1 MSPNSNKQHANR
13 NAQVTQSHINK
24 AWIRRHGIEGIVI
37 AFVLLMSLS
46 VFGCGRRT
54 VNPNDKDV
62 LTAYALGKDAYD
74 FDYDINTFRLKYG
87 GKNLKVKGTVF
98 EKMSGELSIHS
109 QGFAVYC
116 HPSDFSDY
124 EPYDEGDRVIIEGYG
139 TAKNNAISFDL
150 HLNRCKVH
158 PIKYETPE
166 LTINISDLSK
176 IQADNLRQF
185 ENKYMG
191 RYLKIRGS
199 VYEMKILPNGAYAIL
214 KNDDGYLLKC
224 SIDKSIAHNYSAGDS
239 VEVEGEIVLMDES
252 RATIYGCKINKSNSQ
267 PMQQATDVQ
276 KNIDHP
282 IQSATDVQKV
292 TDQPVDNDL
301 TQMIEKQRAELK
313 RKNLYVWD
321 DDFVPNAKVDE
332 QVVPFLAAS
341 NYIMKVVDK
350 SIYDSK
356 DNKVGFQ
363 QLCESLFFWYPE
375 CYYLSLK
382 LLAVFDASSKR
393 GPMFGELAQ
402 SLTTGVMTCS
412 HVLKF
417 SKENGLEQVEKER
430 LHDIKNMFCALVNPF
445 DSTTDTQSDSNI
457 QKDSNKGKRCNVQTI
472 SNEKR
477 IPKWSIEIIDSS
489 IVASMLKDAEKSHLP
504 FLKINASD
512 DLEQKLVAYINKNPT
527 RINPNSQEA
536 FTCRIGN
543 DNKTASGIGVQH
555 VLCDDSDVSVS
566 FLNLVSPVDKKARI
580 YKVKT
585 FDHLFEDSPVVE
597 KIEESVING
606 ERGVYVAV
614 KYEDFSDGT
623 GTEYIETN
631 FVNYLFLGDKLRYL
645 TDWNAFHIE
654 EHHHYDDDGALE
666 YSCNAKATVLRL
678 EGSEAKYREHSFS
691 IQ

>member
-1 MSPNSNKQHANR
+1 MVLSMKERKDCFMSPNSNKQHANR

-24 AWIRRHGIEGIVI
+24 AWIRRHGIEGLVI

-46 VFGCGRRT
+46 VLGCGRRT

-124 EPYDEGDRVIIEGYG
+124 EPYNEGDRVIIEGYG

-224 SIDKSIAHNYSAGDS
+224 SIDKSIAHNYSTGDS

-267 PMQQATDVQ
+267 PMQQATER
-276 KNIDHP
+276 P
-282 IQSATDVQKV
+282 TQSATDVQKI
-292 TDQPVDNDL
+292 TDQPVDNAP
-301 TQMIEKQRAELK
+301 TQMIEKQKTELK
-313 RKNLYVWD
+313 RENLYD
-321 DDFVPNAKVDE
+321 LNDGFVPNAKVEE
-332 QVVPFLAAS
+332 QVAI
-341 NYIMKVVDK
+341 N
-350 SIYDSK
+350 
-356 DNKVGFQ
+356 
-363 QLCESLFFWYPE
+363 
-375 CYYLSLK
+375 
-382 LLAVFDASSKR
+382 
-393 GPMFGELAQ
+393 
-402 SLTTGVMTCS
+402 
-412 HVLKF
+412 
-417 SKENGLEQVEKER
+417 
-430 LHDIKNMFCALVNPF
+430 
-445 DSTTDTQSDSNI
+445 

-623 GTEYIETN
+623 GTEYIETD

>member
-24 AWIRRHGIEGIVI
+24 AWIRRHGIEGLVI

-46 VFGCGRRT
+46 VLGCGRRT

-124 EPYDEGDRVIIEGYG
+124 EPYNEGDRVIIEGYG

-267 PMQQATDVQ
+267 PMQQATER
-276 KNIDHP
+276 P
-282 IQSATDVQKV
+282 TQSATDVQKI
-292 TDQPVDNDL
+292 TDQPVDNAP
-301 TQMIEKQRAELK
+301 TQMIEKQKAELK
-313 RKNLYVWD
+313 REKLYD
-321 DDFVPNAKVDE
+321 LNDGFVPNAKVEE
-332 QVVPFLAAS
+332 QVAI
-341 NYIMKVVDK
+341 N
-350 SIYDSK
+350 
-356 DNKVGFQ
+356 
-363 QLCESLFFWYPE
+363 
-375 CYYLSLK
+375 
-382 LLAVFDASSKR
+382 
-393 GPMFGELAQ
+393 
-402 SLTTGVMTCS
+402 
-412 HVLKF
+412 
-417 SKENGLEQVEKER
+417 
-430 LHDIKNMFCALVNPF
+430 
-445 DSTTDTQSDSNI
+445 

-566 FLNLVSPVDKKARI
+566 FLNLVSPVDQKARI

>member
-24 AWIRRHGIEGIVI
+24 AWIRRHGIEGLVI

-46 VFGCGRRT
+46 VLGCGRRT

-124 EPYDEGDRVIIEGYG
+124 EPYNEGDRVIIEGYG

-158 PIKYETPE
+158 PIKYETSE

-267 PMQQATDVQ
+267 PMQQATER
-276 KNIDHP
+276 P
-282 IQSATDVQKV
+282 TQSATDVQKI
-292 TDQPVDNDL
+292 TDQPVDNAP
-301 TQMIEKQRAELK
+301 TQMIEKQKAELK
-313 RKNLYVWD
+313 RENLYD
-321 DDFVPNAKVDE
+321 LNDGFVPNAKVEE
-332 QVVPFLAAS
+332 QVAI
-341 NYIMKVVDK
+341 N
-350 SIYDSK
+350 
-356 DNKVGFQ
+356 
-363 QLCESLFFWYPE
+363 
-375 CYYLSLK
+375 
-382 LLAVFDASSKR
+382 
-393 GPMFGELAQ
+393 
-402 SLTTGVMTCS
+402 
-412 HVLKF
+412 
-417 SKENGLEQVEKER
+417 
-430 LHDIKNMFCALVNPF
+430 
-445 DSTTDTQSDSNI
+445 

-543 DNKTASGIGVQH
+543 NNKTASGIGVQH

-623 GTEYIETN
+623 GTEYIETD

>member
-1 MSPNSNKQHANR
+1 MVLSMKERKDCFMSPNSNKQHANR

-24 AWIRRHGIEGIVI
+24 AWIRRHGIEGLVI

-46 VFGCGRRT
+46 VLGCGRRT

-124 EPYDEGDRVIIEGYG
+124 EPYNEGDRVIIEGYG

-267 PMQQATDVQ
+267 PMQQATER
-276 KNIDHP
+276 P
-282 IQSATDVQKV
+282 TQSATDVQKI
-292 TDQPVDNDL
+292 TDQPVDNAP
-301 TQMIEKQRAELK
+301 TQMIEKQKAELK
-313 RKNLYVWD
+313 RENLYDLNDGV
-321 DDFVPNAKVDE
+321 VPNAKVEE
-332 QVVPFLAAS
+332 QVAI
-341 NYIMKVVDK
+341 N
-350 SIYDSK
+350 
-356 DNKVGFQ
+356 
-363 QLCESLFFWYPE
+363 
-375 CYYLSLK
+375 
-382 LLAVFDASSKR
+382 
-393 GPMFGELAQ
+393 
-402 SLTTGVMTCS
+402 
-412 HVLKF
+412 
-417 SKENGLEQVEKER
+417 
-430 LHDIKNMFCALVNPF
+430 
-445 DSTTDTQSDSNI
+445 

-623 GTEYIETN
+623 GTEYIETD

>member
-24 AWIRRHGIEGIVI
+24 AWIRRHGIEGLVI

-124 EPYDEGDRVIIEGYG
+124 EPYNEGDRVIIEGYG

-224 SIDKSIAHNYSAGDS
+224 SIDKSIAHNYSTGDS

-267 PMQQATDVQ
+267 PMQQATER
-276 KNIDHP
+276 P
-282 IQSATDVQKV
+282 TQSATDVQKI
-292 TDQPVDNDL
+292 TDQPVDNAP
-301 TQMIEKQRAELK
+301 TQMIEKQKAELK
-313 RKNLYVWD
+313 RENLYD
-321 DDFVPNAKVDE
+321 LNDGFVPNAKVEE
-332 QVVPFLAAS
+332 QVA
-341 NYIMKVVDK
+341 N
-350 SIYDSK
+350 
-356 DNKVGFQ
+356 N
-363 QLCESLFFWYPE
+363 
-375 CYYLSLK
+375 
-382 LLAVFDASSKR
+382 
-393 GPMFGELAQ
+393 
-402 SLTTGVMTCS
+402 
-412 HVLKF
+412 
-417 SKENGLEQVEKER
+417 
-430 LHDIKNMFCALVNPF
+430 
-445 DSTTDTQSDSNI
+445 

-543 DNKTASGIGVQH
+543 NNKTASGIGVQH

-623 GTEYIETN
+623 GTEYIETD

>member
-24 AWIRRHGIEGIVI
+24 AWIRRHGIEGLVI

-124 EPYDEGDRVIIEGYG
+124 EPYNEGDRVIIEGYG

-166 LTINISDLSK
+166 LIINMSDLSK
-176 IQADNLRQF
+176 IQADNLKQF

-267 PMQQATDVQ
+267 PMQQATER
-276 KNIDHP
+276 P
-282 IQSATDVQKV
+282 TQSATDVQKI
-292 TDQPVDNDL
+292 TDQPVDNAP
-301 TQMIEKQRAELK
+301 TQMIEKQKAELK
-313 RKNLYVWD
+313 RENLYD
-321 DDFVPNAKVDE
+321 LNDGFVPNAKVEE
-332 QVVPFLAAS
+332 QVAI
-341 NYIMKVVDK
+341 N
-350 SIYDSK
+350 
-356 DNKVGFQ
+356 
-363 QLCESLFFWYPE
+363 
-375 CYYLSLK
+375 
-382 LLAVFDASSKR
+382 
-393 GPMFGELAQ
+393 
-402 SLTTGVMTCS
+402 
-412 HVLKF
+412 
-417 SKENGLEQVEKER
+417 
-430 LHDIKNMFCALVNPF
+430 
-445 DSTTDTQSDSNI
+445 

-623 GTEYIETN
+623 GTEYIETD

>member
-24 AWIRRHGIEGIVI
+24 AWIRRHGIEGLVI

-124 EPYDEGDRVIIEGYG
+124 EPYNEGDRVIIEGYG

-267 PMQQATDVQ
+267 PMQQATER
-276 KNIDHP
+276 P
-282 IQSATDVQKV
+282 TQSATDVQKI
-292 TDQPVDNDL
+292 TDQPVDNAP
-301 TQMIEKQRAELK
+301 TQMIEKQKAELK
-313 RKNLYVWD
+313 RENLYD
-321 DDFVPNAKVDE
+321 LNDGFVPNAKVEE
-332 QVVPFLAAS
+332 QVA
-341 NYIMKVVDK
+341 N
-350 SIYDSK
+350 
-356 DNKVGFQ
+356 N
-363 QLCESLFFWYPE
+363 
-375 CYYLSLK
+375 
-382 LLAVFDASSKR
+382 
-393 GPMFGELAQ
+393 
-402 SLTTGVMTCS
+402 
-412 HVLKF
+412 
-417 SKENGLEQVEKER
+417 
-430 LHDIKNMFCALVNPF
+430 
-445 DSTTDTQSDSNI
+445 

-623 GTEYIETN
+623 GTEYIETD

-654 EHHHYDDDGALE
+654 EHHHYDDDGASE

>member
-24 AWIRRHGIEGIVI
+24 AWIRRHGIEGLVI

-46 VFGCGRRT
+46 VLGCGRRT

-124 EPYDEGDRVIIEGYG
+124 EPYNEGDRVIIEGYG

-267 PMQQATDVQ
+267 PMQQATER
-276 KNIDHP
+276 P
-282 IQSATDVQKV
+282 TQSATDVQKI
-292 TDQPVDNDL
+292 TDQPVDNAP
-301 TQMIEKQRAELK
+301 TQMIEKQKTELK
-313 RKNLYVWD
+313 RENLYD
-321 DDFVPNAKVDE
+321 LNDGFVPNAKVEE
-332 QVVPFLAAS
+332 QVAI
-341 NYIMKVVDK
+341 N
-350 SIYDSK
+350 
-356 DNKVGFQ
+356 
-363 QLCESLFFWYPE
+363 
-375 CYYLSLK
+375 
-382 LLAVFDASSKR
+382 
-393 GPMFGELAQ
+393 
-402 SLTTGVMTCS
+402 
-412 HVLKF
+412 
-417 SKENGLEQVEKER
+417 
-430 LHDIKNMFCALVNPF
+430 
-445 DSTTDTQSDSNI
+445 

-623 GTEYIETN
+623 GTEYIETD

>member
-1 MSPNSNKQHANR
+1 MKERKDCFMSPNSNKQHANR

-24 AWIRRHGIEGIVI
+24 AWIRRHGIEGLVI

-124 EPYDEGDRVIIEGYG
+124 EPYNEGDRVIIEGYG

-224 SIDKSIAHNYSAGDS
+224 SIDKSIAHNYSTGDS

-267 PMQQATDVQ
+267 PMQQATER
-276 KNIDHP
+276 P
-282 IQSATDVQKV
+282 TQSATDVQKI
-292 TDQPVDNDL
+292 TDQPVDNAP
-301 TQMIEKQRAELK
+301 TQMIEKQKAELK
-313 RKNLYVWD
+313 RENLYD
-321 DDFVPNAKVDE
+321 LNDGFVPNAKVEE
-332 QVVPFLAAS
+332 QVA
-341 NYIMKVVDK
+341 N
-350 SIYDSK
+350 
-356 DNKVGFQ
+356 N
-363 QLCESLFFWYPE
+363 
-375 CYYLSLK
+375 
-382 LLAVFDASSKR
+382 
-393 GPMFGELAQ
+393 
-402 SLTTGVMTCS
+402 
-412 HVLKF
+412 
-417 SKENGLEQVEKER
+417 
-430 LHDIKNMFCALVNPF
+430 
-445 DSTTDTQSDSNI
+445 

-623 GTEYIETN
+623 GTEYIETD

>member
-1 MSPNSNKQHANR
+1 M
-13 NAQVTQSHINK
+13 
-24 AWIRRHGIEGIVI
+24 
-37 AFVLLMSLS
+37 
-46 VFGCGRRT
+46 
-54 VNPNDKDV
+54 
-62 LTAYALGKDAYD
+62 GK
-74 FDYDINTFRLKYG
+74 
-87 GKNLKVKGTVF
+87 
-98 EKMSGELSIHS
+98 
-109 QGFAVYC
+109 
-116 HPSDFSDY
+116 
-124 EPYDEGDRVIIEGYG
+124 
-139 TAKNNAISFDL
+139 
-150 HLNRCKVH
+150 
-158 PIKYETPE
+158 
-166 LTINISDLSK
+166 
-176 IQADNLRQF
+176 
-185 ENKYMG
+185 
-191 RYLKIRGS
+191 YLKIRGS

-276 KNIDHP
+276 K
-282 IQSATDVQKV
+282 V
-292 TDQPVDNDL
+292 TDQPVDNAP
-301 TQMIEKQRAELK
+301 TQMIEKQKAELK
-313 RKNLYVWD
+313 RENLYVWD

-341 NYIMKVVDK
+341 NYMMKVVDK
-350 SIYDSK
+350 SIYDSM
-356 DNKVGFQ
+356 DNKEGFQ

-393 GPMFGELAQ
+393 GTMFGELAQ

-445 DSTTDTQSDSNI
+445 DSTTDTQSDSNV

-543 DNKTASGIGVQH
+543 NNKTASGIGVQH

-623 GTEYIETN
+623 GTEYIETD

>member
-1 MSPNSNKQHANR
+1 MSPTSNKQHANR

-24 AWIRRHGIEGIVI
+24 AWIRRHGIEGLVI

-124 EPYDEGDRVIIEGYG
+124 EPYNEGDRVIIEGYG

-267 PMQQATDVQ
+267 PMQQATER
-276 KNIDHP
+276 P
-282 IQSATDVQKV
+282 TQSATDVQKI
-292 TDQPVDNDL
+292 TDQPVDNAP
-301 TQMIEKQRAELK
+301 TQMIEKQKAELK
-313 RKNLYVWD
+313 RENLYD
-321 DDFVPNAKVDE
+321 LNDGFVPNAKVEE
-332 QVVPFLAAS
+332 QVAI
-341 NYIMKVVDK
+341 N
-350 SIYDSK
+350 
-356 DNKVGFQ
+356 
-363 QLCESLFFWYPE
+363 
-375 CYYLSLK
+375 
-382 LLAVFDASSKR
+382 
-393 GPMFGELAQ
+393 
-402 SLTTGVMTCS
+402 
-412 HVLKF
+412 
-417 SKENGLEQVEKER
+417 
-430 LHDIKNMFCALVNPF
+430 
-445 DSTTDTQSDSNI
+445 

-536 FTCRIGN
+536 FTCRIGH

-623 GTEYIETN
+623 GTEYIETD

>member
-24 AWIRRHGIEGIVI
+24 AWIRRHGIEGLVI

-124 EPYDEGDRVIIEGYG
+124 EPYNEGDRVIIEGYG

-267 PMQQATDVQ
+267 PMQQATER
-276 KNIDHP
+276 P
-282 IQSATDVQKV
+282 TQSATDVQKI
-292 TDQPVDNDL
+292 TDQPVDNAP
-301 TQMIEKQRAELK
+301 TQMIEKQKAELK
-313 RKNLYVWD
+313 RENLYD
-321 DDFVPNAKVDE
+321 LNDGFVPNAKVEE
-332 QVVPFLAAS
+332 QVAI
-341 NYIMKVVDK
+341 N
-350 SIYDSK
+350 
-356 DNKVGFQ
+356 
-363 QLCESLFFWYPE
+363 
-375 CYYLSLK
+375 
-382 LLAVFDASSKR
+382 
-393 GPMFGELAQ
+393 
-402 SLTTGVMTCS
+402 
-412 HVLKF
+412 
-417 SKENGLEQVEKER
+417 
-430 LHDIKNMFCALVNPF
+430 
-445 DSTTDTQSDSNI
+445 

-623 GTEYIETN
+623 GTEYIETD

>member
-24 AWIRRHGIEGIVI
+24 AWIRRHGIEGLVI

-46 VFGCGRRT
+46 VLGCGRRT

-124 EPYDEGDRVIIEGYG
+124 EPYNEGDRVIIEGYG

-191 RYLKIRGS
+191 KYLTIRGS
-199 VYEMKILPNGAYAIL
+199 VYEMEIFPNGAYAIL

-267 PMQQATDVQ
+267 PMQQATER
-276 KNIDHP
+276 P
-282 IQSATDVQKV
+282 TQSATDVQKI
-292 TDQPVDNDL
+292 TDQPVDNAP
-301 TQMIEKQRAELK
+301 TQMIEKQKAELK
-313 RKNLYVWD
+313 REKLYD
-321 DDFVPNAKVDE
+321 LNDGFVPNAKVEE
-332 QVVPFLAAS
+332 QVAI
-341 NYIMKVVDK
+341 N
-350 SIYDSK
+350 
-356 DNKVGFQ
+356 
-363 QLCESLFFWYPE
+363 
-375 CYYLSLK
+375 
-382 LLAVFDASSKR
+382 
-393 GPMFGELAQ
+393 
-402 SLTTGVMTCS
+402 
-412 HVLKF
+412 
-417 SKENGLEQVEKER
+417 
-430 LHDIKNMFCALVNPF
+430 
-445 DSTTDTQSDSNI
+445 

-543 DNKTASGIGVQH
+543 NNKTASGIGVQH

-623 GTEYIETN
+623 GTEYIETD

>member
-24 AWIRRHGIEGIVI
+24 AWIRRHGIEGLVI

-46 VFGCGRRT
+46 VLGCGRRT

-124 EPYDEGDRVIIEGYG
+124 EPYNDGDRVIIEGYG

-267 PMQQATDVQ
+267 PMQQATER
-276 KNIDHP
+276 P
-282 IQSATDVQKV
+282 TQSATDVQKI
-292 TDQPVDNDL
+292 TDQPVDNAP
-301 TQMIEKQRAELK
+301 TQMIEKQKAELK
-313 RKNLYVWD
+313 RENLYD
-321 DDFVPNAKVDE
+321 LNDGFVPNAKEKE
-332 QVVPFLAAS
+332 QVAI
-341 NYIMKVVDK
+341 N
-350 SIYDSK
+350 
-356 DNKVGFQ
+356 
-363 QLCESLFFWYPE
+363 
-375 CYYLSLK
+375 
-382 LLAVFDASSKR
+382 
-393 GPMFGELAQ
+393 
-402 SLTTGVMTCS
+402 
-412 HVLKF
+412 
-417 SKENGLEQVEKER
+417 
-430 LHDIKNMFCALVNPF
+430 
-445 DSTTDTQSDSNI
+445 

-623 GTEYIETN
+623 GTEYIETD

>member
-24 AWIRRHGIEGIVI
+24 AWIRRHGIEGLVI

-124 EPYDEGDRVIIEGYG
+124 EPYNEGDRVIIEGYG

-267 PMQQATDVQ
+267 PMQQATER
-276 KNIDHP
+276 P
-282 IQSATDVQKV
+282 TQSATDVQKI
-292 TDQPVDNDL
+292 TDQPVDNAP
-301 TQMIEKQRAELK
+301 TQMIEKQKAELK
-313 RKNLYVWD
+313 RKNLYD
-321 DDFVPNAKVDE
+321 LNDGFVPNAKVEE
-332 QVVPFLAAS
+332 QVAI
-341 NYIMKVVDK
+341 N
-350 SIYDSK
+350 
-356 DNKVGFQ
+356 
-363 QLCESLFFWYPE
+363 
-375 CYYLSLK
+375 
-382 LLAVFDASSKR
+382 
-393 GPMFGELAQ
+393 
-402 SLTTGVMTCS
+402 
-412 HVLKF
+412 
-417 SKENGLEQVEKER
+417 
-430 LHDIKNMFCALVNPF
+430 
-445 DSTTDTQSDSNI
+445 

-477 IPKWSIEIIDSS
+477 IPKWNIEIVDPS

-623 GTEYIETN
+623 GTEYIETD

>member
-24 AWIRRHGIEGIVI
+24 AWIRRHGIEGLVI

-46 VFGCGRRT
+46 VLGCGRRT

-124 EPYDEGDRVIIEGYG
+124 EPYNEGDRVIIEGYG

-267 PMQQATDVQ
+267 PMQQATER
-276 KNIDHP
+276 P
-282 IQSATDVQKV
+282 TQSATDVQKI
-292 TDQPVDNDL
+292 TDQPVDNAP
-301 TQMIEKQRAELK
+301 TQMIEKQKAELK
-313 RKNLYVWD
+313 RENLYD
-321 DDFVPNAKVDE
+321 LNDGFVPNAKEKE
-332 QVVPFLAAS
+332 QVAI
-341 NYIMKVVDK
+341 N
-350 SIYDSK
+350 
-356 DNKVGFQ
+356 
-363 QLCESLFFWYPE
+363 
-375 CYYLSLK
+375 
-382 LLAVFDASSKR
+382 
-393 GPMFGELAQ
+393 
-402 SLTTGVMTCS
+402 
-412 HVLKF
+412 
-417 SKENGLEQVEKER
+417 
-430 LHDIKNMFCALVNPF
+430 
-445 DSTTDTQSDSNI
+445 

-623 GTEYIETN
+623 GTEYIETD

>member
-24 AWIRRHGIEGIVI
+24 AWIRRHGIEGLVI

-46 VFGCGRRT
+46 VLGCGRRT

-124 EPYDEGDRVIIEGYG
+124 EPYNEGDRVIIEGYG

-224 SIDKSIAHNYSAGDS
+224 SIDKSIAHNYSTGDS

-267 PMQQATDVQ
+267 PMQQATER
-276 KNIDHP
+276 P
-282 IQSATDVQKV
+282 TQSATDVQKI
-292 TDQPVDNDL
+292 TDQPVDNAP
-301 TQMIEKQRAELK
+301 TQMIEKQKAELK
-313 RKNLYVWD
+313 RENLYD
-321 DDFVPNAKVDE
+321 LNDGFVPNAKVEE
-332 QVVPFLAAS
+332 QIA
-341 NYIMKVVDK
+341 N
-350 SIYDSK
+350 
-356 DNKVGFQ
+356 N
-363 QLCESLFFWYPE
+363 
-375 CYYLSLK
+375 
-382 LLAVFDASSKR
+382 
-393 GPMFGELAQ
+393 
-402 SLTTGVMTCS
+402 
-412 HVLKF
+412 
-417 SKENGLEQVEKER
+417 
-430 LHDIKNMFCALVNPF
+430 
-445 DSTTDTQSDSNI
+445 

-527 RINPNSQEA
+527 RLNPNSQEA
-536 FTCRIGN
+536 FTCRIGH

-606 ERGVYVAV
+606 ERGIYVAV

-623 GTEYIETN
+623 GTEYIETD

>member
-24 AWIRRHGIEGIVI
+24 AWIRRHGIEGPVI

-46 VFGCGRRT
+46 VLGCGRRT

-124 EPYDEGDRVIIEGYG
+124 EPYNEGDRVIIEGYG

-276 KNIDHP
+276 KVTDHP
-282 IQSATDVQKV
+282 IQSATDVQKI
-292 TDQPVDNDL
+292 TDQPVDNAP
-301 TQMIEKQRAELK
+301 TQMIEKQKAELN
-313 RKNLYVWD
+313 RENLYD
-321 DDFVPNAKVDE
+321 LNDGFVPNAKVEE
-332 QVVPFLAAS
+332 QVAI
-341 NYIMKVVDK
+341 N
-350 SIYDSK
+350 
-356 DNKVGFQ
+356 
-363 QLCESLFFWYPE
+363 
-375 CYYLSLK
+375 
-382 LLAVFDASSKR
+382 
-393 GPMFGELAQ
+393 
-402 SLTTGVMTCS
+402 
-412 HVLKF
+412 
-417 SKENGLEQVEKER
+417 
-430 LHDIKNMFCALVNPF
+430 
-445 DSTTDTQSDSNI
+445 

-566 FLNLVSPVDKKARI
+566 FLNLVSPVDQKARI

-623 GTEYIETN
+623 GTEYIETD

>member
-24 AWIRRHGIEGIVI
+24 AWIRRHGIEGLVI

-46 VFGCGRRT
+46 VLGCGRRT

-124 EPYDEGDRVIIEGYG
+124 EPYNEGDRVIIEGYG

-224 SIDKSIAHNYSAGDS
+224 SIDKSIAHNYSTGDS

-252 RATIYGCKINKSNSQ
+252 KATIYGCKINKSNSQ
-267 PMQQATDVQ
+267 PMQQATER
-276 KNIDHP
+276 P
-282 IQSATDVQKV
+282 TQSATDVQKI
-292 TDQPVDNDL
+292 TDQPVDNAP
-301 TQMIEKQRAELK
+301 TQMIEKQKAELK
-313 RKNLYVWD
+313 REKLYD
-321 DDFVPNAKVDE
+321 LNDGFVPNAKVEE
-332 QVVPFLAAS
+332 QVAI
-341 NYIMKVVDK
+341 N
-350 SIYDSK
+350 
-356 DNKVGFQ
+356 
-363 QLCESLFFWYPE
+363 
-375 CYYLSLK
+375 
-382 LLAVFDASSKR
+382 
-393 GPMFGELAQ
+393 
-402 SLTTGVMTCS
+402 
-412 HVLKF
+412 
-417 SKENGLEQVEKER
+417 
-430 LHDIKNMFCALVNPF
+430 
-445 DSTTDTQSDSNI
+445 

-489 IVASMLKDAEKSHLP
+489 IVASMLKDAEKTHLP

-623 GTEYIETN
+623 GTEYIETD

>member
-24 AWIRRHGIEGIVI
+24 AWIRRHGIEGLVI

-46 VFGCGRRT
+46 VLGCGRRT

-124 EPYDEGDRVIIEGYG
+124 EPYNEGDRVIIEGYG

-267 PMQQATDVQ
+267 PMQQATER
-276 KNIDHP
+276 P
-282 IQSATDVQKV
+282 TQSATDVQKI
-292 TDQPVDNDL
+292 TDQPVDNAP
-301 TQMIEKQRAELK
+301 TQMIEKQKAELK
-313 RKNLYVWD
+313 RENLYD
-321 DDFVPNAKVDE
+321 LNDGFVPNAKEKE
-332 QVVPFLAAS
+332 QVA
-341 NYIMKVVDK
+341 N
-350 SIYDSK
+350 
-356 DNKVGFQ
+356 N
-363 QLCESLFFWYPE
+363 
-375 CYYLSLK
+375 
-382 LLAVFDASSKR
+382 
-393 GPMFGELAQ
+393 
-402 SLTTGVMTCS
+402 
-412 HVLKF
+412 
-417 SKENGLEQVEKER
+417 
-430 LHDIKNMFCALVNPF
+430 
-445 DSTTDTQSDSNI
+445 

-623 GTEYIETN
+623 GTEYIETD

-654 EHHHYDDDGALE
+654 EHHHYDDDGVLE

>member
-1 MSPNSNKQHANR
+1 MVLSMKERKDCFMSPNSNKQHANR

-24 AWIRRHGIEGIVI
+24 AWIRRHGIEGLVI

-46 VFGCGRRT
+46 VLGCGRRT

-124 EPYDEGDRVIIEGYG
+124 EPYNEGDRVIIEGYG

-267 PMQQATDVQ
+267 PMQQATER
-276 KNIDHP
+276 P
-282 IQSATDVQKV
+282 TQSATDVQKI
-292 TDQPVDNDL
+292 TDQPVDNAP
-301 TQMIEKQRAELK
+301 TQMIENQKAELK
-313 RKNLYVWD
+313 RENLYD
-321 DDFVPNAKVDE
+321 LNDGFVPNAKVEE
-332 QVVPFLAAS
+332 QVA
-341 NYIMKVVDK
+341 N
-350 SIYDSK
+350 
-356 DNKVGFQ
+356 N
-363 QLCESLFFWYPE
+363 
-375 CYYLSLK
+375 
-382 LLAVFDASSKR
+382 
-393 GPMFGELAQ
+393 
-402 SLTTGVMTCS
+402 
-412 HVLKF
+412 
-417 SKENGLEQVEKER
+417 
-430 LHDIKNMFCALVNPF
+430 
-445 DSTTDTQSDSNI
+445 

-623 GTEYIETN
+623 GTEYIETD

>member
-24 AWIRRHGIEGIVI
+24 AWIRRHGIEGLVI

-124 EPYDEGDRVIIEGYG
+124 EPYNEGDRVIIEGYG

-191 RYLKIRGS
+191 RYLTIRGS

-267 PMQQATDVQ
+267 PMQQATER
-276 KNIDHP
+276 P
-282 IQSATDVQKV
+282 TQSATDVQKI
-292 TDQPVDNDL
+292 TDQPVDNAP
-301 TQMIEKQRAELK
+301 TQMIEKQKAELK
-313 RKNLYVWD
+313 RENLYD
-321 DDFVPNAKVDE
+321 LNDGFVPNAKVEE
-332 QVVPFLAAS
+332 QVAI
-341 NYIMKVVDK
+341 N
-350 SIYDSK
+350 
-356 DNKVGFQ
+356 
-363 QLCESLFFWYPE
+363 
-375 CYYLSLK
+375 
-382 LLAVFDASSKR
+382 
-393 GPMFGELAQ
+393 
-402 SLTTGVMTCS
+402 
-412 HVLKF
+412 
-417 SKENGLEQVEKER
+417 
-430 LHDIKNMFCALVNPF
+430 
-445 DSTTDTQSDSNI
+445 

-477 IPKWSIEIIDSS
+477 IPKWNIEIVDPS
-489 IVASMLKDAEKSHLP
+489 IVASMLKDAEKTHLP

-527 RINPNSQEA
+527 RLNPNSQEA

-623 GTEYIETN
+623 GTEYIETD

>member
-24 AWIRRHGIEGIVI
+24 AWIRRHGIEGLVI

-124 EPYDEGDRVIIEGYG
+124 EPYNEGDRVIIEGYG

-267 PMQQATDVQ
+267 PMQQATER
-276 KNIDHP
+276 P
-282 IQSATDVQKV
+282 TQSATDVQKI
-292 TDQPVDNDL
+292 TDQPVDNAP
-301 TQMIEKQRAELK
+301 TQMIEKQKAELK
-313 RKNLYVWD
+313 RENLYD
-321 DDFVPNAKVDE
+321 LNDGFVPNAKVEE
-332 QVVPFLAAS
+332 QVAI
-341 NYIMKVVDK
+341 N
-350 SIYDSK
+350 
-356 DNKVGFQ
+356 
-363 QLCESLFFWYPE
+363 
-375 CYYLSLK
+375 
-382 LLAVFDASSKR
+382 
-393 GPMFGELAQ
+393 
-402 SLTTGVMTCS
+402 
-412 HVLKF
+412 
-417 SKENGLEQVEKER
+417 
-430 LHDIKNMFCALVNPF
+430 
-445 DSTTDTQSDSNI
+445 

-527 RINPNSQEA
+527 RLNPNSQEA

-623 GTEYIETN
+623 GTEYIETD

>member
-24 AWIRRHGIEGIVI
+24 AWIRRHGIEGLVI

-124 EPYDEGDRVIIEGYG
+124 EPYNEGDRVIIEGYG

-199 VYEMKILPNGAYAIL
+199 VYEMEIFPNGAYAIL

-267 PMQQATDVQ
+267 PMQQATER
-276 KNIDHP
+276 P
-282 IQSATDVQKV
+282 TQSATDVQKI
-292 TDQPVDNDL
+292 TDQPVDNAP
-301 TQMIEKQRAELK
+301 TQMIEKQKAELK
-313 RKNLYVWD
+313 RENLYD
-321 DDFVPNAKVDE
+321 LNDGFVPNAKVEE
-332 QVVPFLAAS
+332 QVA
-341 NYIMKVVDK
+341 N
-350 SIYDSK
+350 
-356 DNKVGFQ
+356 N
-363 QLCESLFFWYPE
+363 
-375 CYYLSLK
+375 
-382 LLAVFDASSKR
+382 
-393 GPMFGELAQ
+393 
-402 SLTTGVMTCS
+402 
-412 HVLKF
+412 
-417 SKENGLEQVEKER
+417 
-430 LHDIKNMFCALVNPF
+430 
-445 DSTTDTQSDSNI
+445 

-623 GTEYIETN
+623 GTEYIETD

>member
-1 MSPNSNKQHANR
+1 MAGTCGTLNERKDCFMSPNSNKQHANR

-24 AWIRRHGIEGIVI
+24 AWIRRHGIEGLVI

-124 EPYDEGDRVIIEGYG
+124 EPYNEGDRVIIEGYG

-267 PMQQATDVQ
+267 PMQQATER
-276 KNIDHP
+276 P
-282 IQSATDVQKV
+282 TQSATDIQKI
-292 TDQPVDNDL
+292 TDQPVDNAP
-301 TQMIEKQRAELK
+301 TQMIEKQKAELK
-313 RKNLYVWD
+313 RENLYD
-321 DDFVPNAKVDE
+321 LNDGFVPNAKVEE
-332 QVVPFLAAS
+332 QVAI
-341 NYIMKVVDK
+341 N
-350 SIYDSK
+350 
-356 DNKVGFQ
+356 
-363 QLCESLFFWYPE
+363 
-375 CYYLSLK
+375 
-382 LLAVFDASSKR
+382 
-393 GPMFGELAQ
+393 
-402 SLTTGVMTCS
+402 
-412 HVLKF
+412 
-417 SKENGLEQVEKER
+417 
-430 LHDIKNMFCALVNPF
+430 
-445 DSTTDTQSDSNI
+445 

-566 FLNLVSPVDKKARI
+566 FLNLVSPVDKRARI

-623 GTEYIETN
+623 GTEYIETD

>member
-24 AWIRRHGIEGIVI
+24 AWIRRHGIEGLVI

-46 VFGCGRRT
+46 VLGCGRRT

-124 EPYDEGDRVIIEGYG
+124 EPYNEGDRVIIEGYG

-267 PMQQATDVQ
+267 PMQQATER
-276 KNIDHP
+276 P
-282 IQSATDVQKV
+282 TQSATDVQKI
-292 TDQPVDNDL
+292 TDQPVDNAP
-301 TQMIEKQRAELK
+301 TQMIEKQKTELK
-313 RKNLYVWD
+313 RENLYD
-321 DDFVPNAKVDE
+321 LNDGFVPNAKVEE
-332 QVVPFLAAS
+332 QVAI
-341 NYIMKVVDK
+341 N
-350 SIYDSK
+350 
-356 DNKVGFQ
+356 
-363 QLCESLFFWYPE
+363 
-375 CYYLSLK
+375 
-382 LLAVFDASSKR
+382 
-393 GPMFGELAQ
+393 
-402 SLTTGVMTCS
+402 
-412 HVLKF
+412 
-417 SKENGLEQVEKER
+417 
-430 LHDIKNMFCALVNPF
+430 
-445 DSTTDTQSDSNI
+445 

-512 DLEQKLVAYINKNPT
+512 DLEQKLVAYTNKNPT

-623 GTEYIETN
+623 GTEYIETD

>member
-24 AWIRRHGIEGIVI
+24 AWIRRHGIEGLVI

-124 EPYDEGDRVIIEGYG
+124 EPYNEGDRVIIEGYG

-191 RYLKIRGS
+191 KYLKIRGS

-267 PMQQATDVQ
+267 PMQQATER
-276 KNIDHP
+276 P
-282 IQSATDVQKV
+282 TQSATDVQKI
-292 TDQPVDNDL
+292 TDQPVDNAP
-301 TQMIEKQRAELK
+301 TQMIEKQKAELK
-313 RKNLYVWD
+313 REKLYD
-321 DDFVPNAKVDE
+321 LNDGFVPNAKVEE
-332 QVVPFLAAS
+332 QVAI
-341 NYIMKVVDK
+341 N
-350 SIYDSK
+350 
-356 DNKVGFQ
+356 
-363 QLCESLFFWYPE
+363 
-375 CYYLSLK
+375 
-382 LLAVFDASSKR
+382 
-393 GPMFGELAQ
+393 
-402 SLTTGVMTCS
+402 
-412 HVLKF
+412 
-417 SKENGLEQVEKER
+417 
-430 LHDIKNMFCALVNPF
+430 
-445 DSTTDTQSDSNI
+445 

-543 DNKTASGIGVQH
+543 NNKTASGIGVQH

-623 GTEYIETN
+623 GTEYIETD

>member
-24 AWIRRHGIEGIVI
+24 AWIRRHGIEGLVI

-46 VFGCGRRT
+46 VLGCGRRT

-124 EPYDEGDRVIIEGYG
+124 EPYNDGDRVIIEGYG

-224 SIDKSIAHNYSAGDS
+224 SIDKSIAHNYSTGDS

-267 PMQQATDVQ
+267 PMQQATER
-276 KNIDHP
+276 P
-282 IQSATDVQKV
+282 TQSATDVQKI
-292 TDQPVDNDL
+292 TDQPVDNAP
-301 TQMIEKQRAELK
+301 TQMIEKQKAELK
-313 RKNLYVWD
+313 RENLYD
-321 DDFVPNAKVDE
+321 LNDGFVPNAKVEE
-332 QVVPFLAAS
+332 QVAI
-341 NYIMKVVDK
+341 N
-350 SIYDSK
+350 
-356 DNKVGFQ
+356 
-363 QLCESLFFWYPE
+363 
-375 CYYLSLK
+375 
-382 LLAVFDASSKR
+382 
-393 GPMFGELAQ
+393 
-402 SLTTGVMTCS
+402 
-412 HVLKF
+412 
-417 SKENGLEQVEKER
+417 
-430 LHDIKNMFCALVNPF
+430 
-445 DSTTDTQSDSNI
+445 

-623 GTEYIETN
+623 GTEYIETD

>member
-1 MSPNSNKQHANR
+1 MVLSMKERKDCFMSPNSNKQHANR

-24 AWIRRHGIEGIVI
+24 AWIRRHGIEGLVI

-124 EPYDEGDRVIIEGYG
+124 EPYNEGDRVIIEGYG

-267 PMQQATDVQ
+267 PMQQATER
-276 KNIDHP
+276 P
-282 IQSATDVQKV
+282 TQSATDVQKI
-292 TDQPVDNDL
+292 TDQPVDNAP
-301 TQMIEKQRAELK
+301 TQMIEKQKAELK
-313 RKNLYVWD
+313 RENLYD
-321 DDFVPNAKVDE
+321 LNDGFVPNAKVEE
-332 QVVPFLAAS
+332 QVAI
-341 NYIMKVVDK
+341 N
-350 SIYDSK
+350 
-356 DNKVGFQ
+356 
-363 QLCESLFFWYPE
+363 
-375 CYYLSLK
+375 
-382 LLAVFDASSKR
+382 
-393 GPMFGELAQ
+393 
-402 SLTTGVMTCS
+402 
-412 HVLKF
+412 
-417 SKENGLEQVEKER
+417 
-430 LHDIKNMFCALVNPF
+430 
-445 DSTTDTQSDSNI
+445 

-477 IPKWSIEIIDSS
+477 IPKWNIEIVDPS
-489 IVASMLKDAEKSHLP
+489 IVASMLKDAEKTHLP

-623 GTEYIETN
+623 GTEYIETD

>member
-24 AWIRRHGIEGIVI
+24 AWIRRHGIEGLVI

-46 VFGCGRRT
+46 VLGCGRRT

-124 EPYDEGDRVIIEGYG
+124 EPYNEGDRVIIEGYG

-224 SIDKSIAHNYSAGDS
+224 SIDKSIAHNYSTGDS

-267 PMQQATDVQ
+267 PMQQATER
-276 KNIDHP
+276 P
-282 IQSATDVQKV
+282 TQSATDVQKI
-292 TDQPVDNDL
+292 TDQPVDNAP
-301 TQMIEKQRAELK
+301 TQMIEKQKAELK
-313 RKNLYVWD
+313 REKLYD
-321 DDFVPNAKVDE
+321 LNDGFVPNAKVEE
-332 QVVPFLAAS
+332 QVAI
-341 NYIMKVVDK
+341 N
-350 SIYDSK
+350 
-356 DNKVGFQ
+356 
-363 QLCESLFFWYPE
+363 
-375 CYYLSLK
+375 
-382 LLAVFDASSKR
+382 
-393 GPMFGELAQ
+393 
-402 SLTTGVMTCS
+402 
-412 HVLKF
+412 
-417 SKENGLEQVEKER
+417 
-430 LHDIKNMFCALVNPF
+430 
-445 DSTTDTQSDSNI
+445 

-623 GTEYIETN
+623 GTEYIETD

>member
-1 MSPNSNKQHANR
+1 MKERKDCFMSPNSNKQHANR

-24 AWIRRHGIEGIVI
+24 AWIRRHGIEGLVI

-46 VFGCGRRT
+46 VLGCGRRT

-124 EPYDEGDRVIIEGYG
+124 EPYNEGDRVIIEGYG

-191 RYLKIRGS
+191 KYLTIRGS
-199 VYEMKILPNGAYAIL
+199 VYEMEILPNGAYAIL

-224 SIDKSIAHNYSAGDS
+224 SIDKSIAHNYSTGDS

-267 PMQQATDVQ
+267 PMQQATER
-276 KNIDHP
+276 P
-282 IQSATDVQKV
+282 TQSATDVQKI
-292 TDQPVDNDL
+292 TDQPVDNAP
-301 TQMIEKQRAELK
+301 TQMIEKQKAELK
-313 RKNLYVWD
+313 RENLYD
-321 DDFVPNAKVDE
+321 LNDGFVPNAKVEE
-332 QVVPFLAAS
+332 QVA
-341 NYIMKVVDK
+341 N
-350 SIYDSK
+350 
-356 DNKVGFQ
+356 N
-363 QLCESLFFWYPE
+363 
-375 CYYLSLK
+375 
-382 LLAVFDASSKR
+382 
-393 GPMFGELAQ
+393 
-402 SLTTGVMTCS
+402 
-412 HVLKF
+412 
-417 SKENGLEQVEKER
+417 
-430 LHDIKNMFCALVNPF
+430 
-445 DSTTDTQSDSNI
+445 

-623 GTEYIETN
+623 GTEYIETD

>member
-1 MSPNSNKQHANR
+1 MVLSMKERKDCFMSPNSNKQHANR

-24 AWIRRHGIEGIVI
+24 AWIRRHGIEGLVI

-46 VFGCGRRT
+46 VLGCGRRT

-124 EPYDEGDRVIIEGYG
+124 EPYNDGDRVIIEGYG

-267 PMQQATDVQ
+267 PT
-276 KNIDHP
+276 
-282 IQSATDVQKV
+282 QSATDVQKI
-292 TDQPVDNDL
+292 TDQPVDNAP
-301 TQMIEKQRAELK
+301 TQMIEKQKAELK
-313 RKNLYVWD
+313 RENLYD
-321 DDFVPNAKVDE
+321 LNDGFVPNAKVEE
-332 QVVPFLAAS
+332 QVAI
-341 NYIMKVVDK
+341 N
-350 SIYDSK
+350 
-356 DNKVGFQ
+356 
-363 QLCESLFFWYPE
+363 
-375 CYYLSLK
+375 
-382 LLAVFDASSKR
+382 
-393 GPMFGELAQ
+393 
-402 SLTTGVMTCS
+402 
-412 HVLKF
+412 
-417 SKENGLEQVEKER
+417 
-430 LHDIKNMFCALVNPF
+430 
-445 DSTTDTQSDSNI
+445 

-623 GTEYIETN
+623 GTEYIETD

>member
-24 AWIRRHGIEGIVI
+24 AWIRRHGIEGLVI

-46 VFGCGRRT
+46 VLGCGRRT

-124 EPYDEGDRVIIEGYG
+124 EPYNEGDRVIIEGYG

-199 VYEMKILPNGAYAIL
+199 VYEMKTLPNGAYAIL

-224 SIDKSIAHNYSAGDS
+224 SIDKSIAHNYSTGDS

-267 PMQQATDVQ
+267 PMQQATER
-276 KNIDHP
+276 P
-282 IQSATDVQKV
+282 TQSATDVQKI
-292 TDQPVDNDL
+292 TDQPVDNAP
-301 TQMIEKQRAELK
+301 TQMIEKQKAELK
-313 RKNLYVWD
+313 RENLYD
-321 DDFVPNAKVDE
+321 LNDGFVPNAKVEE
-332 QVVPFLAAS
+332 QVAI
-341 NYIMKVVDK
+341 N
-350 SIYDSK
+350 
-356 DNKVGFQ
+356 
-363 QLCESLFFWYPE
+363 
-375 CYYLSLK
+375 
-382 LLAVFDASSKR
+382 
-393 GPMFGELAQ
+393 
-402 SLTTGVMTCS
+402 
-412 HVLKF
+412 
-417 SKENGLEQVEKER
+417 
-430 LHDIKNMFCALVNPF
+430 
-445 DSTTDTQSDSNI
+445 

-623 GTEYIETN
+623 GTEYIETD

>member
-24 AWIRRHGIEGIVI
+24 AWIRRHGIEGLVI

-46 VFGCGRRT
+46 VLGCGRRT

-124 EPYDEGDRVIIEGYG
+124 EPYNEGDRVIIEGYG

-224 SIDKSIAHNYSAGDS
+224 SIDKSIAHNYSTGDS

-267 PMQQATDVQ
+267 PMQQATER
-276 KNIDHP
+276 P
-282 IQSATDVQKV
+282 TQSATDVQKI
-292 TDQPVDNDL
+292 TDQPVDNAP
-301 TQMIEKQRAELK
+301 TQMIEKQKAELK
-313 RKNLYVWD
+313 RENLYD
-321 DDFVPNAKVDE
+321 LNDGFVPNAKVEE
-332 QVVPFLAAS
+332 QVAI
-341 NYIMKVVDK
+341 N
-350 SIYDSK
+350 
-356 DNKVGFQ
+356 
-363 QLCESLFFWYPE
+363 
-375 CYYLSLK
+375 
-382 LLAVFDASSKR
+382 
-393 GPMFGELAQ
+393 
-402 SLTTGVMTCS
+402 
-412 HVLKF
+412 
-417 SKENGLEQVEKER
+417 
-430 LHDIKNMFCALVNPF
+430 
-445 DSTTDTQSDSNI
+445 

-566 FLNLVSPVDKKARI
+566 FLNLVSPVDQKARI

-623 GTEYIETN
+623 GTEYIETD

>member
-24 AWIRRHGIEGIVI
+24 AWIRRHGIEGLVS

-46 VFGCGRRT
+46 VLGCGRRT

-124 EPYDEGDRVIIEGYG
+124 EPYNEGDRVIIEGYG

-267 PMQQATDVQ
+267 PMQQATER
-276 KNIDHP
+276 P
-282 IQSATDVQKV
+282 TQSATDVQKI
-292 TDQPVDNDL
+292 TDQPVDNAP
-301 TQMIEKQRAELK
+301 TQMIEKQKAELK
-313 RKNLYVWD
+313 RENLYD
-321 DDFVPNAKVDE
+321 LNDGFVPNAKVEE
-332 QVVPFLAAS
+332 QVAI
-341 NYIMKVVDK
+341 N
-350 SIYDSK
+350 
-356 DNKVGFQ
+356 
-363 QLCESLFFWYPE
+363 
-375 CYYLSLK
+375 
-382 LLAVFDASSKR
+382 
-393 GPMFGELAQ
+393 
-402 SLTTGVMTCS
+402 
-412 HVLKF
+412 
-417 SKENGLEQVEKER
+417 
-430 LHDIKNMFCALVNPF
+430 
-445 DSTTDTQSDSNI
+445 

-623 GTEYIETN
+623 GTEYIETD

>member
-24 AWIRRHGIEGIVI
+24 AWIRRHGIEGLVI

-124 EPYDEGDRVIIEGYG
+124 EPYNEGDRVIIEGYG

-224 SIDKSIAHNYSAGDS
+224 SIDKSIAHNYSTGDS

-276 KNIDHP
+276 KVTDHP
-282 IQSATDVQKV
+282 IQSATDVQKI
-292 TDQPVDNDL
+292 TDQPVDNAP
-301 TQMIEKQRAELK
+301 TQMIEKQKAELK
-313 RKNLYVWD
+313 RENLYD
-321 DDFVPNAKVDE
+321 LNDGFVPNAKVEE
-332 QVVPFLAAS
+332 QVAI
-341 NYIMKVVDK
+341 N
-350 SIYDSK
+350 
-356 DNKVGFQ
+356 
-363 QLCESLFFWYPE
+363 
-375 CYYLSLK
+375 
-382 LLAVFDASSKR
+382 
-393 GPMFGELAQ
+393 
-402 SLTTGVMTCS
+402 
-412 HVLKF
+412 
-417 SKENGLEQVEKER
+417 
-430 LHDIKNMFCALVNPF
+430 
-445 DSTTDTQSDSNI
+445 

-512 DLEQKLVAYINKNPT
+512 DLEQKIVAYINKNPT

-623 GTEYIETN
+623 GTEYIETD

>member
-24 AWIRRHGIEGIVI
+24 AWIRRHGIEGLVI

-124 EPYDEGDRVIIEGYG
+124 EPYNEGDRVIIEGYG

-166 LTINISDLSK
+166 LIINMSDLSK
-176 IQADNLRQF
+176 IQADNLKQF

-191 RYLKIRGS
+191 KYLKIRGR
-199 VYEMKILPNGAYAIL
+199 VYEMEIFPNGAYAIL

-267 PMQQATDVQ
+267 PMQQATER
-276 KNIDHP
+276 P
-282 IQSATDVQKV
+282 TQSATDVQKI
-292 TDQPVDNDL
+292 TDQPVDNAP
-301 TQMIEKQRAELK
+301 TQMIEKQKAELK
-313 RKNLYVWD
+313 RENLYD
-321 DDFVPNAKVDE
+321 LNDGFVPNAKVEE
-332 QVVPFLAAS
+332 QVAI
-341 NYIMKVVDK
+341 N
-350 SIYDSK
+350 
-356 DNKVGFQ
+356 
-363 QLCESLFFWYPE
+363 
-375 CYYLSLK
+375 
-382 LLAVFDASSKR
+382 
-393 GPMFGELAQ
+393 
-402 SLTTGVMTCS
+402 
-412 HVLKF
+412 
-417 SKENGLEQVEKER
+417 
-430 LHDIKNMFCALVNPF
+430 
-445 DSTTDTQSDSNI
+445 

-489 IVASMLKDAEKSHLP
+489 IVASMLKDAEKTHLP

-623 GTEYIETN
+623 GTEYIETD

>member
-13 NAQVTQSHINK
+13 SVQVTQCHINK
-24 AWIRRHGIEGIVI
+24 AWIRRHGIEGLVI

-62 LTAYALGKDAYD
+62 LTAYSIGKDAYD
-74 FDYDINTFRLKYG
+74 FDYDINTFQLKYG
-87 GKNLKVKGTVF
+87 GKNLKVKGTVVQ
-98 EKMSGELSIHS
+98 KMSGELLIDSS
-109 QGFAVYC
+109 GFAVYC
-116 HPSDFSDY
+116 HPYDFSHY
-124 EPYDEGDRVIIEGYG
+124 EPYDRGDRVIFEGYG
-139 TAKNNAISFDL
+139 TAKNNGIAFDL

-166 LTINISDLSK
+166 LIINMSDLSK
-176 IQADNLRQF
+176 IQADNLKQF

-191 RYLKIRGS
+191 KYLKIRGS
-199 VYEMKILPNGAYAIL
+199 VYEMEIFPNGADAIL
-214 KNDDGYLLKC
+214 KNDDGYLLIC
-224 SIDKSIAHNYSAGDS
+224 FIDKSIAHNYSAGDS

-252 RATIYGCKINKSNSQ
+252 NAIIIGCKINKSNAQ
-267 PMQQATDVQ
+267 PLQQATDR
-276 KNIDHP
+276 P

-292 TDQPVDNDL
+292 TDQPVDNAP
-301 TQMIEKQRAELK
+301 TQMIEKQKAELK
-313 RKNLYVWD
+313 RENLD
-321 DDFVPNAKVDE
+321 DLNDDFVPNAKVDE
-332 QVVPFLAAS
+332 QVTI
-341 NYIMKVVDK
+341 N
-350 SIYDSK
+350 
-356 DNKVGFQ
+356 
-363 QLCESLFFWYPE
+363 
-375 CYYLSLK
+375 
-382 LLAVFDASSKR
+382 
-393 GPMFGELAQ
+393 
-402 SLTTGVMTCS
+402 
-412 HVLKF
+412 
-417 SKENGLEQVEKER
+417 
-430 LHDIKNMFCALVNPF
+430 
-445 DSTTDTQSDSNI
+445 

-477 IPKWSIEIIDSS
+477 IPKWNIEIIDSS

-512 DLEQKLVAYINKNPT
+512 DLEQKLVDYINKNPT
-527 RINPNSQEA
+527 RLNPNSQEA

-606 ERGVYVAV
+606 ERGAYVAV

-623 GTEYIETN
+623 GTEYIETD

>member
-1 MSPNSNKQHANR
+1 MVLSMKERKDCFMSPNSNKQHANR

-24 AWIRRHGIEGIVI
+24 AWIRRHGIEGLVI

-124 EPYDEGDRVIIEGYG
+124 EPYNEGDRVIIEGYG

-267 PMQQATDVQ
+267 PMQQATER
-276 KNIDHP
+276 P
-282 IQSATDVQKV
+282 TQSATDVQKI
-292 TDQPVDNDL
+292 TDQPVDNAP
-301 TQMIEKQRAELK
+301 TQMIEKQKAELK
-313 RKNLYVWD
+313 RENLYD
-321 DDFVPNAKVDE
+321 LNDGFVPNAKVEE
-332 QVVPFLAAS
+332 QVA
-341 NYIMKVVDK
+341 N
-350 SIYDSK
+350 
-356 DNKVGFQ
+356 N
-363 QLCESLFFWYPE
+363 
-375 CYYLSLK
+375 
-382 LLAVFDASSKR
+382 
-393 GPMFGELAQ
+393 
-402 SLTTGVMTCS
+402 
-412 HVLKF
+412 
-417 SKENGLEQVEKER
+417 
-430 LHDIKNMFCALVNPF
+430 
-445 DSTTDTQSDSNI
+445 

-536 FTCRIGN
+536 FTCRIGH

-623 GTEYIETN
+623 GTEYIETD